1 MTHTTHGGDAISG
14 LRQALPYLRLY
25 RGRTFVVKL
34 GGEACLD
41 PRALRSLLEQVGVLS
56 ELAIRIVLVHGGGPQ
71 TTRLAERLG
80 LATTKIA
87 GRRVT
92 DTATLE
98 TVILSINGE
107 VNTALLS
114 AARAVGLTA
123 VGLSGIDAGLVR
135 ARRRPVVDGV
145 DYGLVGDIES
155 IDPRALR
162 LLLDDGVVPIV
173 SPIAAGDDGAPLNLN
188 ADTIASAIAQALGAE
203 KLLFLLDRPGILED
217 ADDPR
222 SLVSYLDLAGLQAM
236 IEQRAIAGGM
246 LPKARAAAEAL
257 DGGVGRVHFLSAFE
271 RDALLREVFTNDGAG
286 TLLVREKSELAP
298 AERLDDSAPCPAGAA
313 GLPA

>member
-1 MTHTTHGGDAISG
+1 MTHTQHGGNPISG

-41 PRALRSLLEQVGVLS
+41 PRAVRSLLEQVGVLS

-71 TTRLAERLG
+71 TSRLAERLG
-80 LATTKIA
+80 LTTTKLD

-92 DTATLE
+92 DAATLE
-98 TVILSINGE
+98 TVVLSINGE
-107 VNTALLS
+107 VNTSLLS
-114 AARAVGLTA
+114 AARAVGLAA

-135 ARRRPVVDGV
+135 ARRRPVVDGR
-145 DYGLVGDIES
+145 DYGLVGDIEAV
-155 IDPRALR
+155 DPRALR
-162 LLLDDGVVPIV
+162 LLLADGLVPIV
-173 SPIAAGDDGAPLNLN
+173 SPIAADDDGAPLNVN
-188 ADTIASAIAQALGAE
+188 ADTVAAAIARALGAE
-203 KLLFLLDRPGILED
+203 KLLFLLDRPGILEHP
-217 ADDPR
+217 DDPG
-222 SLVSYLDLAGLQAM
+222 SLVSYLDLAGLARM
-236 IEQRAIAGGM
+236 IESGAIAGGM
-246 LPKARAAAEAL
+246 LPKARAAADAL
-257 DGGVGRVHFLSAFE
+257 AGEVGRVHFLSAFE

-298 AERLDDSAPCPAGAA
+298 AERLDDLPSLSVGPA